1 MTTSEAHSD
10 SADPGQR
17 RSIPRIV
24 RVSAWAA
31 GCLMLAALVTVIA
44 LVTLVNSDGVHRYLL
59 EKAQSEA
66 SARLG
71 VRVRLENFT
80 LHLSTLSLDL
90 YGISVDGAAPYAHPA
105 LLEVDHVQIGA
116 RVVSV
121 LTKTWYLAGVEVD
134 HPAVWITVDKNGV
147 SNLPQLKSNNGGSG
161 TSIFDLAIRHAVLN
175 RGEVYFNSRPSAL
188 EADVHDVDFH
198 AAFNSLLAKYSGK
211 LAYTNAHLEY
221 GALRPIVH
229 DLDVSFDA
237 TPSTFHLTQATLSS
251 GPSHVALTATLNNYS
266 NPDVQAQYDATVDG
280 NQLGLILRSSSVP
293 AGQVRATGTIGY
305 RHAANRSL
313 LESLEVNGDL
323 ASRKLN
329 VKTSAARGEIDDL
342 AAHYSLANGDATLRD
357 LRAHVLDGVLTAQG
371 TMKNV
376 GGDSRSSVNAA
387 LHGASMAR
395 LRQALLRPGAQPGA
409 DVNGKLDAT
418 ATASWGKT
426 LDDLTA
432 RVDASAKGQVFRS
445 NGAQSAASSQ
455 TAEPG
460 SIPVETAV
468 HGTYSAASKQLALEN
483 SNLHTAQTNVNLNGI
498 VGRNSSIAVT
508 VQANDLRE
516 VAEIADLFRAP
527 AAGGPP
533 QPIDLAGEVEFA
545 GRIQGTTAAPHLTGT
560 LTAANLHLNGTDWKS
575 LRTDVDL
582 SPSRA
587 ALEHAAIESASGGH
601 IALSA
606 SADLDDWAFTKQSPI
621 QVQLSA
627 SRLNVAELA
636 KLAQQQIPVTGVLNA
651 NLNVHGDE
659 LHPEGNGNVSLTQ
672 VTAYDEPIQQ
682 VNASFTG
689 DGNGVHANFSARLAG
704 GEIQGNGTVQPEQ
717 RTYSAQIASSGID
730 LGKLHAVQ
738 ARGIDASGVVALHV
752 TGQGTF
758 DNPQLDASLQI
769 PTLTMDDQKLS
780 AVNLHANLANH
791 AAQAELT
798 SSVLGAQI
806 HGKATVELSG
816 DYLAD
821 ASVDTNA
828 FSLGPVLE
836 AYAPDEADDVSGQTE
851 VHATLHGPLKDRD
864 QLEAHATIP
873 LLKLGY
879 SNTVTLAAAAPI
891 LIDYKNGVVNLQP
904 TAIRGTDTDLKLQA
918 AIPVSGSGAASLLA
932 QGTVNLQLLQLFNP
946 DLHSSGEVNLNINS
960 HGPLNGTGLGG
971 EIEVVDANVS
981 SADLPVGLQHGN
993 GTLTL
998 MADRLNID
1006 KFQAT
1011 MGGGTVAAQGGIVY
1025 RPRLQFNMGV
1035 AAQGVRILYPQGMRE
1050 SVDAT
1055 LRLTGGFDRATLGG
1069 NVNLSDLSF
1078 TPAFDLSTFI
1088 DQFSG
1093 GVEAPQRGFAQNV
1106 ALNIGVQSTNDVN
1119 LVSRTLSVGGSANLQ
1134 VRGTAAEP
1142 VILGRVNLSGG
1153 DIILNGNRF
1162 VLTGG
1167 TVQFVNPSE
1176 TAPVV
1181 NLTLSTSIQQYN
1193 IDLRFNGPVAQ
1204 LRSEYSSDPAL
1215 PTADI
1220 INLLAFGETTEAS
1233 AQNTMTSDQQAESLV
1248 ASQVSSQLTSRVS
1261 KVAGISQ
1268 LSISPVLAGSSSQG
1282 PPGANITIQQRVTS
1296 NLFVTFSTNVASTQS
1311 QTIQGQYKVSPRVS
1325 LSATRDPNGGF
1336 AVDALIKKSW

>member
-1 MTTSEAHSD
+1 MTTSEARSD
-10 SADPGQR
+10 SADSGRR
-17 RSIPRIV
+17 RSIRRVV
-24 RVSAWAA
+24 RVTAWAA
-31 GCLMLAALVTVIA
+31 GCLVLAVLVAAIA
-44 LVTLVNSDGVHRYLL
+44 LVALVNNDGMHRYLL
-59 EKAQSEA
+59 AKAQSEA

-71 VRVRLENFT
+71 VRVQLENFT

-90 YGISVDGAAPYAHPA
+90 YGLSIDGAAPYARPE
-105 LLEVDHVQIGA
+105 LLEIDHVQIGA

-121 LTKTWYLAGVEVD
+121 LTRKWYLAGVQID
-134 HPAVWITVDKNGV
+134 HPVAWITIDKNGV
-147 SNLPQLKSNNGGSG
+147 SNLPQLKSSNRGGS

-198 AAFNSLLAKYSGK
+198 AAFNSLLPKYSGK

-221 GALRPIVH
+221 GTLRPIVH
-229 DLDVSFDA
+229 DLAVDFDA
-237 TPSTFHLTQATLSS
+237 TPSTFHLTKATVSS
-251 GPSHVALTATLNNYS
+251 GGSRVALTGTLNNYG

-280 NQLGLILRSSSVP
+280 NQLGQILRSASVP
-293 AGQVRATGTIGY
+293 AGQVRATGTIRY
-305 RHAANRSL
+305 RQAANRSL
-313 LESLEVNGDL
+313 LQSLDVNGDL

-329 VKTSAARGEIDDL
+329 VKTSAARGEIDNL
-342 AAHYSLANGDATLRD
+342 TAHYSLANGDATLHD
-357 LRAHVLDGVLTAQG
+357 LRANVLDGLLTAQG
-371 TMKNV
+371 TMKSV

-387 LHGASMAR
+387 VHGASMAR
-395 LRQALLRPGAQPGA
+395 LRQALLRPGAQSSAG
-409 DVNGKLDAT
+409 VNGKVDAT
-418 ATASWGKT
+418 ATASWGRT

-432 RVDASAKGQVFRS
+432 HVDAAAKGQVFRT
-445 NGAQSAASSQ
+445 NGAQNAAASE
-455 TAEPG
+455 TAA
-460 SIPVETAV
+460 IPVEAAI
-468 HGTYSAASKQLALEN
+468 HGTYTAASEKLALEN
-483 SNLHTAQTNVNLNGI
+483 SNLHTVQTNVNLNGVI
-498 VGRNSSIAVT
+498 GRNSSLVVT
-508 VQANDLRE
+508 VQANDLRD
-516 VAEIADLFRAP
+516 VSEIVDLFRAP
-527 AAGGPP
+527 ASGEST
-533 QPIDLAGEVEFA
+533 QPIDLTGEAAFA
-545 GRIQGTTAAPHLTGT
+545 GKIQGTTVLPHLAGT
-560 LTAANLHLNGTDWKS
+560 LTAANVHFNGTDWKS

-587 ALEHAAIESASGGH
+587 GLEHAALESTSGGH

-606 SADLDDWAFTKQSPI
+606 SADLDDWSFTKQSPI
-621 QVQLSA
+621 QVQFNA
-627 SRLNVAELA
+627 SRLNVTELA
-636 KLAQQQIPVTGVLNA
+636 KLAQQQIAVTGVLNA
-651 NLNVHGDE
+651 NVTLYGTE
-659 LHPEGNGNVSLTQ
+659 LHPQGSGSLALTQ
-672 VTAYDEPIQQ
+672 VTAYDEPIQS
-682 VNASFTG
+682 VNAGFTG
-689 DGNGVHANFSARLAG
+689 DGSGVHATFSARLAG
-704 GEIQGNGTVQPEQ
+704 GEIEGKGTVQPEQ
-717 RTYSAQIASSGID
+717 RSYSAQITSNGID

-738 ARGIDASGVVALHV
+738 ARGINASGVVALRV
-752 TGQGTF
+752 SGQGTF

-769 PTLTMDDQKLS
+769 PTLAMEDQKIS

-806 HGKATVELSG
+806 HGKATVALSG
-816 DYLAD
+816 EYLAD
-821 ASVDTNA
+821 ASFDTDA

-836 AYAPDEADDVSGQTE
+836 AYAPDEAGDVSGQTE
-851 VHATLHGPLKDRD
+851 VHATLHGPLKNRT

-873 LLKLGY
+873 LLKVGY
-879 SNTVTLAAAAPI
+879 SNTVQLAAAAPI
-891 LIDYKNGVVNLQP
+891 QIDYKNGVVSLQP

-918 AIPVSGSGAASLLA
+918 AIPVSGGGGASLLA

-946 DLHSSGEVNLNINS
+946 DLHSSGEVKLNINS
-960 HGPLNGTGLGG
+960 HGPLNGTGVGG
-971 EIEVVDANVS
+971 EIDIVDANVS
-981 SADLPVGLQHGN
+981 SVELPVGLQHAN
-993 GTLTL
+993 GTITL
-998 MADRLNID
+998 AADRFNID
-1006 KFQAT
+1006 KFQGT
-1011 MGGGTVAAQGGIVY
+1011 IGGGTVTAQGGIVY

-1055 LRLTGGFDRATLGG
+1055 LRLTGGFNRATLGG
-1069 NVNLSDLSF
+1069 NVNLSELSF
-1078 TPAFDLSTFI
+1078 TPAFDLSTFVS
-1088 DQFSG
+1088 QFSG

-1106 ALNIGVQSTNDVN
+1106 ALNIGVQSTNNVN

-1153 DIILNGNRF
+1153 DIIVNGNRY

-1176 TAPVV
+1176 TEPVV
-1181 NLTLSTSIQQYN
+1181 NLMLSTSIQQYN
-1193 IDLRFNGPVAQ
+1193 INLRFNGPVAQ
-1204 LRSEYSSDPAL
+1204 LRTEYSSDPAL

-1220 INLLAFGETTEAS
+1220 INLLAFGETAEAS
-1233 AQNTMTSDQQAESLV
+1233 AANPVDVNQQAESLV
-1248 ASQVSSQLTSRVS
+1248 ASQVSSQVTSRVS